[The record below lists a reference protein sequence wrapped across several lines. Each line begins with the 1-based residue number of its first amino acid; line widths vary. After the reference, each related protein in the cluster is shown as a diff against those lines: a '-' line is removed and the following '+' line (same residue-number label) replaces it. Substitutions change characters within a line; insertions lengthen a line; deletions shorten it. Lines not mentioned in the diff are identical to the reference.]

1 MVEEHFDWLSDYRV
15 GEQSARS
22 GIAPYNFIV
31 RRGSR
36 KKEKDKGQKASTPC
50 DPASGGHMPPACY
63 MHQSRLRKFISG
75 NCLR

>member
-31 RRGSR
+31 RWGSR
-36 KKEKDKGQKASTPC
+36 KKEQGTNCKKKAKG
-50 DPASGGHMPPACY
+50 
-63 MHQSRLRKFISG
+63 
-75 NCLR
+75 